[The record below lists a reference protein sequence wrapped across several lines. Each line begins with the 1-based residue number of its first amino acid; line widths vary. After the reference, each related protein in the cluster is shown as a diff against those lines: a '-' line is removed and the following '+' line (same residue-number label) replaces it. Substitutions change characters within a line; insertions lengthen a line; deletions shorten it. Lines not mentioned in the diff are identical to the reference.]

1 MEEYLGVLDS
11 GGGGGV
17 VGSGGDSV
25 GDGSAS

>member
-11 GGGGGV
+11 G
-17 VGSGGDSV
+17 VGDGSASGGDSV